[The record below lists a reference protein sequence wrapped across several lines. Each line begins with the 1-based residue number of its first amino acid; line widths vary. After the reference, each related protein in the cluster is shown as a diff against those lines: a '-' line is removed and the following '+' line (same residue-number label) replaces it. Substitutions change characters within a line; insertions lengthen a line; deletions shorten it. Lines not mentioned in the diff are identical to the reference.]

1 MISIRVKSS
10 ARKRVQSPDP
20 PPHSSVSAL
29 TGFEWSLCVQ
39 QTVCNPKFAET
50 KTEQSSKSRNGARQY
65 LAFCLMNDNKCGKNL
80 FCWHKEN
87 KSQTERDDFTHANK
101 PTVKINQT
109 KLPSSPC
116 GNLLTVHV
124 FSYVFAARPPETEP
138 TSRQSTWGNEWSP
151 ERHILPVTH
160 SAHAHAAL
168 LWKRTASRR
177 DLRWYAKRN
186 ANTGER
192 RGCVCLC
199 PHARVCACPNMS
211 PLPEE
216 GFQILPSLPPS
227 LPLCRRDDTDWQQC
241 LMFSC
246 CVVRPLTTRS
256 PAPSI
261 LLPHFSPSSET
272 FFRGLTVRWSRD
284 TETNKHEQLLR
295 HWNSQKI
302 ISKLSNQQA
311 QIKNGWRFSSCSASF
326 LLADHLEQIWVW
338 CEVKVRSH
346 ACALSD
352 CTREM

>member
-10 ARKRVQSPDP
+10 TGARVQSPDP

-29 TGFEWSLCVQ
+29 TGLEWSLCVQ

-87 KSQTERDDFTHANK
+87 KSQTERGDFTHANK

-227 LPLCRRDDTDWQQC
+227 HCVAETTLTGSSVWCFPAVSSDRSRLAHLLPPSFSRTFLHPRRHFSVDWQWGGAETQRQTNTNSYSDIEIHKRS
-241 LMFSC
+241 LASFQTSRRRLKMDEDSAAAQPLFSS
-246 CVVRPLTTRS
+246 L
-256 PAPSI
+256 I
-261 LLPHFSPSSET
+261 I
-272 FFRGLTVRWSRD
+272 WSRFGSD
-284 TETNKHEQLLR
+284 
-295 HWNSQKI
+295 
-302 ISKLSNQQA
+302 
-311 QIKNGWRFSSCSASF
+311 
-326 LLADHLEQIWVW
+326 
-338 CEVKVRSH
+338 VK
-346 ACALSD
+346 
-352 CTREM
+352 